1 MTWRTSPIGRAHWLE
16 TDDVGPVSRC
26 GKWRPEAS
34 PPYADA
40 STERCHACLRLF
52 AGRDLANPCA
62 GPSPLEEQRPT
73 PSHVK
78 ERNRAIRDGRRQGL
92 THVELA
98 DKYQVTLRT
107 VRNALTRVPKSE
119 ARA

>member
-1 MTWRTSPIGRAHWLE
+1 MSWRISPIGRAHWLE
-16 TDDVGPVSRC
+16 SDDVGPVSRC
-26 GKWRPEAS
+26 GKWRPEMS

-40 STERCHACLRLF
+40 STERCSACLRLF
-52 AGRDLANPCA
+52 AGRDLANPCVD
-62 GPSPLEEQRPT
+62 PSPPEPA

-78 ERNRAIRDGRRQGL
+78 ERNRAIRDGRREGL

-98 DKYQVTLRT
+98 DKCQVTLRT

-119 ARA
+119 AGV